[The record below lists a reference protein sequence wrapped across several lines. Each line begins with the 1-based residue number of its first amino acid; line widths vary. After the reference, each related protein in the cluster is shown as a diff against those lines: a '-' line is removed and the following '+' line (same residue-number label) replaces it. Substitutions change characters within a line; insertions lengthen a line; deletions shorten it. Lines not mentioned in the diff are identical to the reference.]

1 MNDCP
6 WEQVNARGVDEPS
19 SCKID
24 CPSIPVQTTVS
35 RAGELSCFQFSSP
48 RSSPRQW
55 LQVLH
60 ELYDQS
66 VARRIFVP
74 RADIPIH
81 HIELNIKK
89 VASGNGAGGSNLCV
103 TRMSFSEGGAAHR
116 PPQLLSDGNCDVVLS
131 IQEAGDRI
139 VSQLGK
145 EVTLA
150 VGGGVLTSNADTSFM
165 RTPEAGRVVSVGVPR
180 KLMAALVPGLEDAFV
195 RPIPST
201 TGVLRLVLRYLDVFE
216 DERVVGTPEARL
228 TVATH
233 IHDLCALCIGA
244 SRDAAEVARN
254 RGVRAARLHAVKAD
268 IACLLEDATLSAAT
282 LATRQGVTPRY
293 IHKLFESEGTTVS
306 KFVLGQRLVRVHRML
321 NDVRHAGLTIG
332 TIAYRAGF
340 GDLST
345 FNREFRRHF
354 GVTPSDVRAARR

>member
-1 MNDCP
+1 MTRS
-6 WEQVNARGVDEPS
+6 WEQVNARGVDAPS
-19 SCKID
+19 SCKVD
-24 CPSIPVQTTVS
+24 YSLIPVQTSVS
-35 RAGELSCFQFSSP
+35 RAGELSCFRFSSP
-48 RSSPRQW
+48 KSSPRQW
-55 LQVLH
+55 LPALH

-74 RADIPIH
+74 RADIPIPH
-81 HIELNIKK
+81 LELNVRKL
-89 VASGNGAGGSNLCV
+89 ASGNPAGGSNLCV
-103 TRMSFSEGGAAHR
+103 TRMRFSAGGAAHR
-116 PPQLLSDGNCDVVLS
+116 TPQLLSDGNCDVVLS
-131 IQEAGDRI
+131 IQEAGGRV
-139 VSQLGK
+139 VSQLGR
-145 EVTLA
+145 EVT
-150 VGGGVLTSNADTSFM
+150 VPEGGGVLTSNADCSFM
-165 RTPEAGRVVSVGVPR
+165 LTPEAGGLVSISAPR
-180 KLMAALVPGLEDAFV
+180 KLMTAMVPGLEDTFV

-201 TGVLRLVLRYLDVFE
+201 MGVLQLVLRYLDVFE
-216 DERVVGTPEARL
+216 DDRVVGTPEARL

-268 IACLLEDATLSAAT
+268 IARLLDDATLSAAT

-321 NDVRHAGLTIG
+321 NDVRYAGLTIG
-332 TIAYRAGF
+332 TLAYRAGF

-345 FNREFRRHF
+345 FNREFRRRF